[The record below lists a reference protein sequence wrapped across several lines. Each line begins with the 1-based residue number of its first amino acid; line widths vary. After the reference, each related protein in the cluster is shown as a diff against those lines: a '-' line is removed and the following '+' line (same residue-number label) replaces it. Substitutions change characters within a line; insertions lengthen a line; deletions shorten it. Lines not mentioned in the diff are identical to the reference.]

1 MPYGYAFP
9 ARESQ
14 TSIMDRAA
22 GSFLAALTT
31 TERDELLS
39 RGKPRLY
46 HEGQPIL
53 VQGEVGDHVVLLRN
67 GRAKVSIATRE
78 GRDVLLGLRGSG
90 DVLGELGY
98 LFSSPRTATVVAV
111 DPVTAVAVEFAALRG
126 FLHHNPRVLHEI
138 ARTVSDRLTWADR
151 RHAEACLPVIDR
163 LVRVLHELAVSA
175 GAVSPNSWH
184 QPHAQEGIEIPL
196 TQRELGQLIGAA
208 EVSVQRA
215 LRQLAEEGWLTQRYG
230 RVTVLRPAALG
241 RRPSSG

>member
-1 MPYGYAFP
+1 MN
-9 ARESQ
+9 R
-14 TSIMDRAA
+14 TA
-22 GSFLAALTT
+22 GSFLAALTMG
-31 TERDELLS
+31 ERDDLLS
-39 RGKPRLY
+39 SGKPRTY

-53 VQGEVGDHVVLLRN
+53 VQGEIGNHVVLLRH
-67 GRAKVSIATRE
+67 GRAKVSVATRD

-111 DPVTAVAVEFAALRG
+111 DSVTAVAVEFAALRG

-138 ARTVSDRLTWADR
+138 ARTVGDRLTWADR
-151 RHAEACLPVIDR
+151 RHAEACLPVIER
-163 LVRVLHELAVSA
+163 LARVLHELAVGA
-175 GAVSPNSWH
+175 GALSPNGWS

-241 RRPSSG
+241 RRPNSGATAPGQPQLRRTNTKQ